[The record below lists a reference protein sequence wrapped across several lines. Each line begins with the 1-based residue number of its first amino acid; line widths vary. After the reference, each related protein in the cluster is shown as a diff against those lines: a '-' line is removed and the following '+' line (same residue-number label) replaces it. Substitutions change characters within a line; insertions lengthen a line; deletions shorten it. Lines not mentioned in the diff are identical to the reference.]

1 MKNSEEKKMANKSV
15 RADAPTDGED
25 RVYHLRLRKGEIPP
39 YVIITGDPANTERI
53 SNLWTGSHQ
62 LAYNREYRTF
72 AGSYNGLPLATT
84 STGIGCQ
91 SSELVINELLKVGAS
106 TCIKVGNASSI
117 DPNLTLGDLV
127 IPMASMRKGGTAD
140 LYVQPEYPAFPD
152 IVVEKALMKACD
164 KLKFKYVL
172 GVNYSVSSFYIGQ
185 GRPMNEDGSGYWPS
199 WANRIIEDLQ
209 TARISTI
216 DMDTAGQF
224 IVSYLHEVRLG
235 AILTI
240 NNDRLKD
247 TWGDNGGFEKAALVA
262 SEAMKLL
269 TEWDS
274 KELKG

>member
-1 MKNSEEKKMANKSV
+1 MAKNPV

-39 YVIITGDPANTERI
+39 YVLLTGDPANTEKI
-53 SNLWTGSHQ
+53 SSYWSDSRQ

-72 AGSYNGLPLATT
+72 TGAYKGLPLATT

-106 TCIKVGNASSI
+106 TCIKVGTASSI
-117 DPNLTLGDLV
+117 DPNLKLGDLV

-152 IVVEKALMKACD
+152 IKVEKALMTACD
-164 KLKFKYVL
+164 NLKIKYVL
-172 GVNYSVSSFYIGQ
+172 GVNYSTSSFYIGQ
-185 GRPMNEDGSGYWPS
+185 GRPMNQDGSGYWPS
-199 WANRIIEDLQ
+199 WAEKIIPDLQ
-209 TARISTI
+209 AAKISTI

-224 IVSYLHEVRLG
+224 VVSYLHELPLG

-240 NNDRLKD
+240 NNERINDK
-247 TWGDNGGFEKAALVA
+247 WGDNGGFEKATLVA
-262 SEAMKLL
+262 SEAMRLL
-269 TEWDS
+269 NKWDS
-274 KELKG
+274 I

>member
-1 MKNSEEKKMANKSV
+1 
-15 RADAPTDGED
+15 
-25 RVYHLRLRKGEIPP
+25 
-39 YVIITGDPANTERI
+39 
-53 SNLWTGSHQ
+53 
-62 LAYNREYRTF
+62 
-72 AGSYNGLPLATT
+72 
-84 STGIGCQ
+84 
-91 SSELVINELLKVGAS
+91 
-106 TCIKVGNASSI
+106 
-117 DPNLTLGDLV
+117 
-127 IPMASMRKGGTAD
+127 MASMRKGGTAD

-185 GRPMNEDGSGYWPS
+185 GRPMTEDGSGYWPS
-199 WANRIIEDLQ
+199 WANQIIEDLQ

-262 SEAMKLL
+262 SEAMKFL